1 MRFPL
6 GRDASPNSAAASP
19 DFADHTLAQSLART
33 SSEST
38 SSPLWR
44 IVVKGR
50 TLRSPTT
57 NAGPQRPER
66 RRLFAPGVAHR
77 QHIAQNATTIRA
89 KLKQTN
95 KQSSANKQQS
105 NIKQTTKHTN
115 CRTCAI
121 VDGFCRRDLVSQRA
135 VGREL
140 GQQRP
145 TALTITITEGQSQ
158 WLHQAYPNSTPD
170 ATSQR

>member
-1 MRFPL
+1 
-6 GRDASPNSAAASP
+6 
-19 DFADHTLAQSLART
+19 
-33 SSEST
+33 
-38 SSPLWR
+38 
-44 IVVKGR
+44 
-50 TLRSPTT
+50 
-57 NAGPQRPER
+57 
-66 RRLFAPGVAHR
+66 VAHR

-105 NIKQTTKHTN
+105 NIKQTTKQTK
-115 CRTCAI
+115 CGTCAI

-135 VGREL
+135 VGRKL

-158 WLHQAYPNSTPD
+158 WLHQAYPN
-170 ATSQR
+170 